1 MLVII
6 FYVLQTL
13 RFGTRRRI
21 QGLAKLVTWNNFEK
35 VAKVFQPGFV
45 FVNCSVLDWRD
56 SKYTFGYTKFSLERP
71 WLFVLVFLT
80 AHPHTGGVISFD
92 FFGVFSRDH
101 FWYTAYSATRLG
113 ERVTHHNLCLSNV
126 WC

>member
-13 RFGTRRRI
+13 RFGTWRRI

-45 FVNCSVLDWRD
+45 FANFSVLDW
-56 SKYTFGYTKFSLERP
+56 
-71 WLFVLVFLT
+71 
-80 AHPHTGGVISFD
+80 
-92 FFGVFSRDH
+92 
-101 FWYTAYSATRLG
+101 
-113 ERVTHHNLCLSNV
+113 
-126 WC
+126 

>member
-13 RFGTRRRI
+13 RFGTWRRI

-45 FVNCSVLDWRD
+45 FANFSILDWRD
-56 SKYTFGYTKFSLERP
+56 SKDTSGYTKFSVEGP
-71 WLFVLVFLT
+71 WLFVLVF
-80 AHPHTGGVISFD
+80 
-92 FFGVFSRDH
+92 
-101 FWYTAYSATRLG
+101 
-113 ERVTHHNLCLSNV
+113 
-126 WC
+126 